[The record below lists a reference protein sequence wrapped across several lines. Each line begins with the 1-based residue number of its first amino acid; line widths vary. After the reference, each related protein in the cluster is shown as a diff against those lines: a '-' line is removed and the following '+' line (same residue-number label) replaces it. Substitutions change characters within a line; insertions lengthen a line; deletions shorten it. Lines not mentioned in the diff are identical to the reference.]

1 MDTSIREVSSNP
13 MFEESVQPTQ
23 NDNQPSSSLDSI
35 ARTLL
40 TRRRKLYLERSKA
53 AREANDKT
61 VAVEAFKTFKLFNQ
75 ALGNF
80 FFIFLNLFSKML

>member
-1 MDTSIREVSSNP
+1 MDTSSIKEKPSNP
-13 MFEESVQPTQ
+13 MSEESEQSTQ

-40 TRRRKLYLERSKA
+40 TRRRKLYLERAKA

-61 VAVEAFKTFKLFNQ
+61 VAVEAFKTVKLFTQ

-80 FFIFLNLFSKML
+80 FFIL